1 MSQPSMPWLLVVVAS
16 LVAGSRHA
24 AAGPTPVTPMND
36 PPVVQTL
43 PAHVT
48 LGFESLRLPGDER
61 LGLLGTSYL
70 IELAPGWWLGPA
82 LYGAASGQRGGLF
95 TWGVEG
101 QRRWPLGDRWALV
114 AGLYAGGGGGSG
126 APVGGGLML
135 RPHADLVFDFG
146 GWEAGITASQVR
158 FPSGTIRSVQVGV
171 LVAVHDEFV
180 FTAPG
185 QAGES
190 VRFNGVGGIGANRM
204 SAAVGRYA
212 TASSGGKSLDY
223 VGIRLERQLGQ
234 GLSATFSAA
243 GAAKGGADGYAEATA
258 GVLALWPIGSE
269 ATRLGAHAALG
280 LGGGGAVP
288 TGAGPIAKLGLAG
301 RLQFSRQLSL
311 ELEAGQARAFS
322 GDFNSHYA
330 QLSLGVMLGG
340 APANA
345 GTEDPRKTLHDTTW
359 ALSVQNYARAQRK
372 DGSAPGL
379 STLGFRFARS
389 LNEHV
394 YLSGQA
400 HSAITGG
407 AGAYSVGL
415 IGMGLTTRLGPSTP
429 WKIGAEAMVGAAG
442 GGGVSLRGGA
452 IAQPMVWVGRDL
464 GRFSRITFG
473 AGVVRS
479 IRGELSSPVIDV
491 SWAAEFGTP

>member
-1 MSQPSMPWLLVVVAS
+1 
-16 LVAGSRHA
+16 
-24 AAGPTPVTPMND
+24 MND
-36 PPVVQTL
+36 APVVQTL
-43 PAHVT
+43 PVHVT
-48 LGFESLRLPGDER
+48 LGFESLRLPGDDR
-61 LGLLGTSYL
+61 MGLLGTSYL

-82 LYGAASGQRGGLF
+82 LYGAAAGQRGGLF
-95 TWGVEG
+95 TWGAEG

-114 AGLYAGGGGGSG
+114 AGLYAGGGGGGG

-135 RPHADLVFDFG
+135 RPHADLMFDFG
-146 GWEAGITASQVR
+146 GWEAGVTASQVR
-158 FPSGTIRSVQVGV
+158 FPSGTIDSTQFGV
-171 LVAVHDEFV
+171 LVAVHDDFV

-185 QAGES
+185 HAGQS
-190 VRFNGVGGIGANRM
+190 VQFTGVGGIGANRM

-234 GLSATFSAA
+234 SLSATFSAA

-258 GVLALWPIGSE
+258 GVLVLWPIGDE
-269 ATRLGAHAALG
+269 AIRLGAHAALG

-301 RLQFSRQLSL
+301 RWQFSQQLSL
-311 ELEAGQARAFS
+311 EFEAGQARAFS
-322 GDFNSHYA
+322 GDLNSHYA
-330 QLSLGVMLGG
+330 QLSLGVMLGD
-340 APANA
+340 APVSA
-345 GTEDPRKTLHDTTW
+345 GTDDSRKTLHDTAW
-359 ALSVQNYARAQRK
+359 ALSVQSYARAQRK
-372 DGSAPGL
+372 NGSAPGL
-379 STLGFRFARS
+379 STLGFKFARS
-389 LNEHV
+389 LSEHV

-415 IGMGLTTRLGPSTP
+415 IGLGLSTRLGESTP
-429 WKIGAEAMVGAAG
+429 WKAGAEAMVGAAG
-442 GGGVSLRGGA
+442 GGGVSLHGGA
-452 IAQPMVWVGRDL
+452 IAQPMAWIGRDL

-473 AGVVRS
+473 AGYVRS

-491 SWAAEFGTP
+491 SWGAEFGTP